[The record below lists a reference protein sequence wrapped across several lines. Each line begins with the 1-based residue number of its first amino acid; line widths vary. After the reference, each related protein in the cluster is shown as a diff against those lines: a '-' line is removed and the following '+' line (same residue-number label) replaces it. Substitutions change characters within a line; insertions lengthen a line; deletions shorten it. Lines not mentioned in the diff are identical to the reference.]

1 MTEQY
6 TNHPAAD
13 LFPMMQGKQWEEFK
27 EDIRQNGFQESVT
40 LYKNQI
46 LDGRN
51 RYKAAIELDMLDDLP
66 ISEIDDDHQFDPF
79 QWVISRNLHRRHL
92 TESQRGMVAARL
104 ANIKHGHVASQKHD
118 GPIGLSSIKQASEQL
133 SVGERTTKR
142 AKTVLDH
149 GSPELIRA
157 VDQGEIAVSRAA
169 TVAKIVP
176 MEHQVYAAKDDRH
189 FVDRDKKDR
198 KAAIDSKKEKSIQVQ
213 RLELDTEWVRDF
225 VHSMSRM
232 NRLKS
237 LLNELTDTERQIVKD
252 WLATNV

>member
-51 RYKAAIELDMLDDLP
+51 RYKAAIELDMIDDLP

-104 ANIKHGHVASQKHD
+104 AR
-118 GPIGLSSIKQASEQL
+118 L
-133 SVGERTTKR
+133 SVGRPSKEIGSIEHINAPSLEKAAEQLQVGKETVKR
-142 AKTVLDH
+142 AKSVLEH
-149 GSPELIRA
+149 GSPELIAA
-157 VDQGEIAVSRAA
+157 VDSGEVAVSRAA
-169 TVAKIVP
+169 TVAKTTP
-176 MEHQVYAAKDDRH
+176 KEKQVDVVKEKPKQQAAK
-189 FVDRDKKDR
+189 VLESKPQKEPARDLDQEAVEDFLR
-198 KAAIDSKKEKSIQVQ
+198 CRS
-213 RLELDTEWVRDF
+213 RL
-225 VHSMSRM
+225 S
-232 NRLKS
+232 RLKK
-237 LLNELTDTERQIVKD
+237 LLAELTTSELKVIED

>member
-51 RYKAAIELDMLDDLP
+51 RYKAAIELDMIDDLP

-104 ANIKHGHVASQKHD
+104 AKLKVGDVASQR
-118 GPIGLSSIKQASEQL
+118 IGVQICVPSIEKAAEQL
-133 SVGERTTKR
+133 QVSPRTVNNAKSVIE
-142 AKTVLDH
+142 H

-157 VDQGEIAVSRAA
+157 VDEGEVAVSRAA
-169 TVAKIVP
+169 TVAKTTP
-176 MEHQVYAAKDDRH
+176 KEKQVEVAKEKPKQQAAK
-189 FVDRDKKDR
+189 VAESKPQKEPARDLDQEAVEDFLR
-198 KAAIDSKKEKSIQVQ
+198 CRS
-213 RLELDTEWVRDF
+213 RL
-225 VHSMSRM
+225 S
-232 NRLKS
+232 RLKK
-237 LLNELTDTERQIVKD
+237 LLAELTTSELKVIED

>member
-51 RYKAAIELDMLDDLP
+51 RYKAAMELDMLDDLP

-92 TESQRGMVAARL
+92 TESQRGMVAAKLARL
-104 ANIKHGHVASQKHD
+104 QVGDVASQK
-118 GPIGLSSIKQASEQL
+118 IGGSIDSPSLQNAADQL
-133 SVGERTTKR
+133 QVGRATVVR
-142 AKTVLDH
+142 AKSVLEH
-149 GSPELIRA
+149 GSPDLIASVER
-157 VDQGEIAVSRAA
+157 GEIAVSRAA
-169 TVAKIVP
+169 TVAKTTP
-176 MEHQVYAAKDDRH
+176 
-189 FVDRDKKDR
+189 
-198 KAAIDSKKEKSIQVQ
+198 KEKQVDVAKEKPKQ
-213 RLELDTEWVRDF
+213 QVAKVAESKPQKEPARDLDQEAVEDFLRCRSRL
-225 VHSMSRM
+225 
-232 NRLKS
+232 NRLKK
-237 LLNELTDTERQIVKD
+237 LLAELTTSELKVIED

>member
-51 RYKAAIELDMLDDLP
+51 RYKAAMELDMLDDLP

-92 TESQRGMVAARL
+92 TESQRASVAAKLVNATHGGDRKSQE
-104 ANIKHGHVASQKHD
+104 IKLPNGNLIGMEKAAEMLNVSPRTVA
-118 GPIGLSSIKQASEQL
+118 
-133 SVGERTTKR
+133 R
-142 AKTVLDH
+142 AKTVLEH
-149 GSPELIRA
+149 GSPELIAA
-157 VDQGEIAVSRAA
+157 VDSGEVAVSRAA
-169 TVAKIVP
+169 TVAKTTRK
-176 MEHQVYAAKDDRH
+176 EKQVDVAKEKPKQQAAK
-189 FVDRDKKDR
+189 VAESKPQKEPARDLDQEAVEDFLR
-198 KAAIDSKKEKSIQVQ
+198 CRS
-213 RLELDTEWVRDF
+213 RL
-225 VHSMSRM
+225 S
-232 NRLKS
+232 RLKK
-237 LLNELTDTERQIVKD
+237 LLAELTTSELKVIED